1 MKYGM
6 DIHVHAALGGSNSC
20 AAVSH
25 GSFEQINARRV
36 IALAPG
42 ATKIDLISQQI

>member
-1 MKYGM
+1 M

-25 GSFEQINARRV
+25 GSLEQIL
-36 IALAPG
+36 ALG
-42 ATKIDLISQQI
+42 ATKTDLISQQI